1 MMQNTSFE
9 QAMTRLEEITVLI
22 ENGNISLD
30 ESVKLYEEGVKLT
43 GICET
48 LLDNAQLKL
57 SKFKGG
63 EKFETK

>member
-1 MMQNTSFE
+1 MQNISFE

-63 EKFETK
+63 DKFETK

>member
-1 MMQNTSFE
+1 MQNISFE
-9 QAMTRLEEITVLI
+9 QAMIRLEEITVLI

-63 EKFETK
+63 VKNED

>member
-1 MMQNTSFE
+1 MQNISFE

-63 EKFETK
+63 DKNED

>member
-1 MMQNTSFE
+1 MQNISFE

-63 EKFETK
+63 EKNED

>member
-1 MMQNTSFE
+1 MQNISFE
-9 QAMTRLEEITVLI
+9 QAMIRLEEITVLI

-63 EKFETK
+63 EKNED

>member
-1 MMQNTSFE
+1 MQNISFE

-57 SKFKGG
+57 SKFKAG
-63 EKFETK
+63 EKNED

>member
-1 MMQNTSFE
+1 MQNISFE
-9 QAMTRLEEITVLI
+9 QAMIRLEEITVLI

-63 EKFETK
+63 DKNED

>member
-1 MMQNTSFE
+1 M
-9 QAMTRLEEITVLI
+9 RDWKEIAKKLSDGEV
-22 ENGNISLD
+22 SLD

-57 SKFKGG
+57 SKFKAG
-63 EKFETK
+63 EKNED

>member
-1 MMQNTSFE
+1 MQNISFE
-9 QAMTRLEEITVLI
+9 QAMIRLEEITVLI

-63 EKFETK
+63 DKFETK